1 MSFIKAILKK
11 VENQTFAGQQWLT
24 FIFLLLK
31 SMWTSNCLVT
41 QILENIFF
49 YVQHKKEINTGLGQH
64 VSEEI
69 QF

>member
-41 QILENIFF
+41 QILENIF

-69 QF
+69 KF